1 MNIGEVS
8 KQFNISCDTLRYYE
22 KIGLVGPIS
31 KNTSGIR
38 KYTEE
43 DLKQIEFV
51 ICMRNANI
59 SVEALLQYLELYK
72 LGDSTIKE
80 RKNILISELEKVNQ
94 ELEKI
99 LQAKKR
105 IEYKISLYDNQL
117 LEKELDE

>member
-8 KQFNISCDTLRYYE
+8 KQFHISCDTLRYYE